1 MNKYVNRYIYAV
13 TKLLKSDQR
22 KAVEEELT
30 EYIENALKKD
40 DSFEKTEKV
49 LKELGSPRKLAYK
62 YRNTGKNLIKQE
74 NYELYI
80 DVLKIGLAIVFSVN
94 LVSNTF
100 RLFTDIINSGIGSI
114 SIIIPQVSDML
125 FGDLINSMLVGF
137 AVITIGF
144 IAWEKYG
151 KLLDETDEWM
161 LKDLPEVPKSRINLA
176 QTNREIIFETL
187 AVSVS
192 SLFLLLVLRFPWIV
206 VNRGSNS
213 VTLSPNNYNTYF
225 YVFISLIVVYLFNQL
240 ILIKQGKNLLYKVSK
255 TLSSTALILAIGL
268 FFFYGDLFP
277 SSDILL
283 FSEIFE
289 REVGDINNSILI
301 TSIIIFVYTLISK
314 ARETYLIWRRKS

>member
-13 TKLLKSDQR
+13 TKLLKLDQR
-22 KAVEEELT
+22 KAVEDELT

-94 LVSNTF
+94 LVSNSF
-100 RLFTDIINSGIGSI
+100 RLFMDIINSGQGSL
-114 SIIIPQVSDML
+114 SIIIPQIFDMA

-137 AVITIGF
+137 AIITIGF

-161 LKDLPEVPKSRINLA
+161 LKDLPEVPKSKKNLDR
-176 QTNREIIFETL
+176 TNREVVFETL
-187 AVSVS
+187 AVSIS

-206 VNRGSNS
+206 ISSGSNS
-213 VTLSPNNYNTYF
+213 VTLSPNNYNNYF
-225 YVFISLIVVYLFNQL
+225 FVFVGLIAIYLISQL
-240 ILIKQGKNLLYKVSK
+240 ILIKQGKNLLYKVLK
-255 TLSSTALILAIGL
+255 TFSGLALILVIGL
-268 FFFYGDLFP
+268 FFFTGDFFSP
-277 SSDILL
+277 SDISL

-289 REVGDINNSILI
+289 TDISDINNSIVI
-301 TSIIIFVYTLISK
+301 TSIIIFAYTIIVNI
-314 ARETYLIWRRKS
+314 RETYLIWKK